1 MIKGFIS
8 YKSSK
13 IAFVIENF
21 RMELFSENNNLLDS
35 FINEYKFSLAAVNC
49 FDHNGIISIIGHFH
63 YPEEEFFD

>member
-21 RMELFSENNNLLDS
+21 RMELFSENNNLGAL
-35 FINEYKFSLAAVNC
+35 
-49 FDHNGIISIIGHFH
+49 
-63 YPEEEFFD
+63 